1 MTLQGLC
8 KYYISCVA
16 LENNTTLRASMKDE
30 QSFMVLHWLN
40 DSVLKTSSVGAFL
53 RGNYDKEMDLLI
65 GYPILKTKHLL
76 SPLFIMQVKYDEGKH
91 GKPEGFY
98 IDDELL
104 INKDI
109 IDKYST
115 NDKTENIYELREL
128 EAELGFTEGHAAFD
142 ALSEKV
148 GLLRDIRPDWD
159 WKDDI
164 DIANL
169 KREQIRVSDEDG
181 ILNHAILF
189 AKEPT
194 PYTVGLSN
202 ELANLEKCAD
212 LDIRHS
218 ILWKFIHKQF
228 DHYEPYEKEILEVLP
243 LNDEQEKAIRSALSA
258 DITLIAGP
266 PGTGK
271 TQVVANLIINAA
283 IEGMNVLFTSK
294 NNNAVDV
301 VVKRV
306 NSLNKELPLILRYE
320 KSAKQCISDYT
331 QLWEKAKT
339 KETNYVA
346 SLDAYKKLYSSYEAK
361 RKYKQQIVTRRNK
374 LDELEQSVCAIRDK
388 YQKWIGVLDESEIID
403 AKSAYE
409 VFMNHRLTLQE
420 GPQSVLDKLFRKRWE
435 KGITNEQEKAEIV
448 INSFMGK
455 YHPGLSVH
463 PLMSER
469 EWMNFDTTY
478 RTLIDDLE
486 LIAQYNTLLKDLCDS
501 ASLEQLD
508 ASMMSEHVE
517 LQSKAKIA
525 WNAWLNQ
532 HINDFNSQNRGSLH
546 DYISLVEHDH
556 VDAFSP
562 VLKKLLPVSAITS
575 LSARR
580 RIPFKEAIYDLL
592 IIDEASQCD
601 IASMIPLLMRA
612 KHVAVVGDKQQLNH
626 ICLLSKQTDLSL
638 IFNNNIE
645 ARWSYRGS
653 SIYDLAESM
662 AEAENII
669 QLRDHHRSFLD
680 IIQFSN
686 QEFYDNT
693 LRIAT
698 DYSRLKSPNNG
709 KPILGMQWMN
719 VKGKTVRPDN
729 GGAYNLQEVEGVIR
743 ILRRL
748 AIELEF
754 EGTIGVTTPF
764 HLQAEFIAK
773 ALERDSDLRNHL
785 ELHNKILV
793 DTVHKFQGDERD
805 VIIFSPV
812 VSDGTKQQSLMFLK
826 STGNLFNVAITR
838 ARALLVTVGDK
849 QYCKQCGVSYLE
861 HFAEYSCGDN
871 APVESSEWEHILQ
884 KALSDAGI
892 PVTAQYHVDKYYL
905 DLALFYKGKK
915 LDIEVDGAMYHQTW
929 TGELCYKDQLRNQ
942 ALMREGWYIIRFW
955 VQQIRDQLP
964 WCIKQIKTW
973 MDTVD
978 KQNYSLKEEF
988 QNRKEPSSNKIA
1000 ENRYQRWSK
1009 EDDERLWSLFC
1020 QEVDVVELAKTFN
1033 RTPLAIRYRLNK
1045 LIEEHPIEFES
1056 IKEQYNKF
1064 FNGR

>member
-1 MTLQGLC
+1 MTLKGLC
-8 KYYISCVA
+8 KYYISCIA
-16 LENNTTLRASMKDE
+16 LESNTTLRASMKDE
-30 QSFMVLHWLN
+30 QSFIGLPWLN
-40 DSVLKTSSVGAFL
+40 KSALKQPATGAFL
-53 RGNYDKEMDLLI
+53 RGNLEKEKDLLI
-65 GYPILKTKHLL
+65 GYPVLKNKHFL
-76 SPLFIMQVKYDEGKH
+76 SPLFIIHVTYNDGTH
-91 GKPEGFY
+91 GKQEGFS

-115 NDKTENIYELREL
+115 NEKTENIYKLREL
-128 EAELGFTEGHAAFD
+128 EAELGFTDGHAAFED
-142 ALSEKV
+142 LSEKIS
-148 GLLRDIRPDWD
+148 LLRTIRPDWE
-159 WKDDI
+159 WKDDLDI
-164 DIANL
+164 DNL
-169 KREQIRVSDEDG
+169 KKGQINLDDADG
-181 ILNHAILF
+181 ILNRAILF

-202 ELANLEKCAD
+202 ELANLESWGD

-228 DHYEPYEKEILEVLP
+228 YKNPPYKKEILEVLP
-243 LNDEQEKAIRSALSA
+243 LNDEQEQAVRSALSA
-258 DITLIAGP
+258 DVTLIAGP

-283 IEGMNVLFTSK
+283 IAGQNVLFTSK

-306 NSLNKELPLILRYE
+306 NALNKELPLILRYE

-331 QLWEKAKT
+331 QLWEKAKA
-339 KETNYVA
+339 KNESYDDAVE
-346 SLDAYKKLYSSYEAK
+346 AYKRVYSSYDAK
-361 RKYKQQIVTRRNK
+361 RGQKLQIVDNRNR
-374 LDELEQSVCAIRDK
+374 LDELEQSVCAIRDN
-388 YQKWIGVLDESEIID
+388 YQQLIGVLTVEEVNDVKEAYNVFLDIR
-403 AKSAYE
+403 KS
-409 VFMNHRLTLQE
+409 LQE
-420 GPQSVLDKLFRKRWE
+420 GPDRLLDKLFKERWE
-435 KGITNEQEKAEIV
+435 KKIADNLNNVVLAV
-448 INSFMGK
+448 NSFMAM
-455 YHPGLSVH
+455 YHPGLSVT
-463 PLMSER
+463 PQMTER
-469 EWMNFDTTY
+469 EWLSFDNEFKS
-478 RTLIDDLE
+478 LLDNLN
-486 LIAQYNTLLKDLCDS
+486 LIANYNGLLAQMCDS

-508 ASMMSEHVE
+508 AAMMTEHVE
-517 LQSKAKIA
+517 LQAKAKTA
-525 WNAWLNQ
+525 WNSWLNQ
-532 HINDFNSQNRGSLH
+532 HISTFHAPNRGELH
-546 DYISLVEHDH
+546 DYISLLEHNR
-556 VDAFSP
+556 VDDYTPA
-562 VLKKLLPVSAITS
+562 LKAMLPVSAITS

-580 RIPFKEAIYDLL
+580 RLPFREAVYDLL

-612 KHVAVVGDKQQLNH
+612 KRVAVIGDKQQLNH

-638 IFNNNIE
+638 ILSNEIE
-645 ARWSYRGS
+645 PRWSYRGS

-662 AEAENII
+662 TEAENII

-698 DYSRLKSPNNG
+698 DYSRLQSPNNG

-719 VKGKTVRPDN
+719 VKGKTVRPEN
-729 GGAYNLQEVEGVIR
+729 GGAYNLKEAEGVIR

-748 AIELEF
+748 AMELTF
-754 EGTIGVTTPF
+754 DGSIGVTTPF
-764 HLQAEFIAK
+764 HLQAEIITK
-773 ALERDSDLRNHL
+773 ALERDAELRNHL
-785 ELHNKILV
+785 ELHNKILI

-812 VSDGTKQQSLMFLK
+812 VSDGAKSQSLMFLK

-849 QYCKQCGVSYLE
+849 EFCKKCGVSYLE
-861 HFAEYSCGDN
+861 HFAEYRCGEN
-871 APVESSEWEHILQ
+871 APVESSEWEHLLQ

-929 TGELCYKDQLRNQ
+929 TGELSYNDQLRNQ
-942 ALMREGWYIIRFW
+942 ALMREGWNVIRFW
-955 VQQIRDQLP
+955 VQQVRDQLP

-973 MDTVD
+973 MEMVE
-978 KQNYSLKEEF
+978 KQS
-988 QNRKEPSSNKIA
+988 
-1000 ENRYQRWSK
+1000 
-1009 EDDERLWSLFC
+1009 
-1020 QEVDVVELAKTFN
+1020 
-1033 RTPLAIRYRLNK
+1033 
-1045 LIEEHPIEFES
+1045 
-1056 IKEQYNKF
+1056 
-1064 FNGR
+1064 

>member
-1 MTLQGLC
+1 MTLKGLC
-8 KYYISCVA
+8 KYYISCIA
-16 LENNTTLRASMKDE
+16 LENNTTLRTSMKDE
-30 QSFMVLHWLN
+30 QSFINLPWLN
-40 DSVLKTSSVGAFL
+40 NGAFKSPAIGAFL
-53 RGNYDKEMDLLI
+53 RGNLDKEKELLI
-65 GYPILKTKHLL
+65 GYPILKVKHFL
-76 SPLFIMQVKYDEGKH
+76 SPLFIIHVTYSDGTRGKS
-91 GKPEGFY
+91 EGFS

-142 ALSEKV
+142 DLAEKV
-148 GLLRDIRPDWD
+148 SLLKTIRPDWD
-159 WKDDI
+159 WLDDLNLN
-164 DIANL
+164 NL
-169 KREQIRVSDEDG
+169 KKNQLQLSDNDG
-181 ILNHAILF
+181 ILNRAIVF
-189 AKEPT
+189 AKDPT

-202 ELANLEKCAD
+202 ELASLEQYGD

-228 DHYEPYEKEILEVLP
+228 YKNAPYEKDILEVLP
-243 LNDEQEKAIRSALSA
+243 LNDEQEKAVRSALSA
-258 DITLIAGP
+258 DVTLIAGP

-283 IEGMNVLFTSK
+283 IAGQNVLFTSK

-306 NSLNKELPLILRYE
+306 NSLNKELPLVLRYE
-320 KSAKQCISDYT
+320 KSAKQCISDYA
-331 QLWEKAKT
+331 QLWEKAKY
-339 KETNYVA
+339 KGETSTNA
-346 SLDAYKKLYSSYEAK
+346 FDAYRCVYSSYDSK
-361 RKYKQQIVTRRNK
+361 RKQKQIIVDRRNL
-374 LDELEQSVCAIRDK
+374 LDKLEQSVCAIRDRCE
-388 YQKWIGVLDESEIID
+388 KWIGVLTENEIDEVRHNYD
-403 AKSAYE
+403 
-409 VFMNHRLTLQE
+409 VFVENRYALLRGPKRLI
-420 GPQSVLDKLFRKRWE
+420 DKLFKERWE
-435 KGITNEQEKAEIV
+435 RKIIFENEEEVVAINTFIT
-448 INSFMGK
+448 K
-455 YHPGLSVH
+455 YHLGLEVSYQ
-463 PLMSER
+463 MTER
-469 EWMNFDTTY
+469 EWIDFDTKFKSI
-478 RTLIDDLE
+478 LNDMK
-486 LIAQYNTLLKDLCDS
+486 LIASYNTLLTELCDS

-508 ASMMSEHVE
+508 AAMMAEHVE
-517 LQSKAKIA
+517 LQAKAKTA
-525 WNAWLNQ
+525 WNSWLNQ
-532 HINDFNSQNRGSLH
+532 HITTFNPKNRGELH
-546 DYISLVEHDH
+546 DYISFLEHNH
-556 VDAFSP
+556 VDNYTSA
-562 VLKKLLPVSAITS
+562 LKTLLPVSAITS

-601 IASMIPLLMRA
+601 IASMVPLLMRA
-612 KHVAVVGDKQQLNH
+612 KRVAVIGDKQQLNH

-638 IFNNNIE
+638 ILTNEIE

-662 AEAENII
+662 TEAENII

-698 DYSRLKSPNNG
+698 DYSHLQSPNNG

-719 VKGKTVRPDN
+719 IKGKTIRPEN
-729 GGAYNLQEVEGVIR
+729 GGAYNLKEAEGVIR

-754 EGTIGVTTPF
+754 DGSIGVTTPF
-764 HLQAEFIAK
+764 HLQAEMITK
-773 ALERDSDLRNHL
+773 ALERDTELRNHL
-785 ELHNKILV
+785 ELHNKILI

-812 VSDGTKQQSLMFLK
+812 VSEGTKSQSLMFLK

-849 QYCKQCGVSYLE
+849 QYCKQCSVSYLE
-861 HFAEYSCGDN
+861 HFADYSCGEG

-884 KALSDAGI
+884 KALSDTGI

-915 LDIEVDGAMYHQTW
+915 LDIEVDGAMYHQNW
-929 TGELCYKDQLRNQ
+929 TGELCYNDQLRNQ
-942 ALMREGWYIIRFW
+942 ALMREGWDVIRFW
-955 VQQIRDQLP
+955 VQQVRDQLP
-964 WCIKQIKTW
+964 WCIKQIKDW
-973 MDTVD
+973 METVD
-978 KQNYSLKEEF
+978 KQIL
-988 QNRKEPSSNKIA
+988 
-1000 ENRYQRWSK
+1000 
-1009 EDDERLWSLFC
+1009 
-1020 QEVDVVELAKTFN
+1020 
-1033 RTPLAIRYRLNK
+1033 
-1045 LIEEHPIEFES
+1045 
-1056 IKEQYNKF
+1056 
-1064 FNGR
+1064 

>member
-16 LENNTTLRASMKDE
+16 LENNTTLRVSMKDE
-30 QSFMVLHWLN
+30 QSFIGLHWVN
-40 DSVLKTSSVGAFL
+40 KSVLKTPSIGAFL
-53 RGNYDKEMDLLI
+53 RGSYDKERELLI
-65 GYPILKTKHLL
+65 GYPVLKSKHFLA
-76 SPLFIMQVKYDEGKH
+76 PLFIIHVTYDDGKH
-91 GKPEGFY
+91 GKPEGFS

-128 EAELGFTEGHAAFD
+128 EAELGFTDGHAAFET
-142 ALSEKV
+142 LSEKV
-148 GLLRDIRPDWD
+148 SLLRAIRPEWE
-159 WKDDI
+159 WKDELDI
-164 DIANL
+164 DNL
-169 KREQIRVSDEDG
+169 KKDSIRISDEDG
-181 ILNHAILF
+181 ILNHAVLF

-202 ELANLEKCAD
+202 ELANLEKCSD
-212 LDIRHS
+212 LNIRHS

-228 DHYEPYEKEILEVLP
+228 DQYEPYEKEILEVLP

-258 DITLIAGP
+258 DVTLIAGP

-283 IEGMNVLFTSK
+283 IAGLNVLFTSK

-301 VVKRV
+301 VVGRV

-320 KSAKQCISDYT
+320 KSAKQCISDYA
-331 QLWEKAKT
+331 QLWEKAKCKDMDFAT
-339 KETNYVA
+339 A
-346 SLDAYKKLYSSYEAK
+346 LDAYRNVYSSYDEK
-361 RKYKQQIVTRRNK
+361 RKYKEQIVNRRNK
-374 LDELEQSVCAIRDK
+374 LDELEQSVCDIRDK
-388 YQKWIGVLDESEIID
+388 YQKWIGGID
-403 AKSAYE
+403 NSDINDVKSAYE
-409 VFMNHRLTLQE
+409 ILVEHRVALQE
-420 GPQSVLDKLFRKRWE
+420 GPHRILDKLFRKRWE
-435 KGITNEQEKAEIV
+435 KGIVSNQEKAV
-448 INSFMGK
+448 KTINSFMDR
-455 YHPGLSVH
+455 YHPGLTVF

-469 EWMNFDTTY
+469 EWINFDTEFKP
-478 RTLIDDLE
+478 LMADLE
-486 LIAQYNTLLKDLCDS
+486 LIAEYSAQLTDLCDS

-508 ASMMSEHVE
+508 AAMMSEHVE
-517 LQSKAKIA
+517 LQSKARTA
-525 WNAWLNQ
+525 WKAWLNQ
-532 HINDFNSQNRGSLH
+532 HIKDFDFNNRGALH

-556 VDAFSP
+556 VDAFTP

-580 RIPFKEAIYDLL
+580 RIPFKEAVYDLL

-612 KHVAVVGDKQQLNH
+612 KHVVVIGDKQQLNH

-638 IFNNNIE
+638 ILNNGIE

-698 DYSRLKSPNNG
+698 DYSRLQSPNNG
-709 KPILGMQWMN
+709 KPILGMQWMD
-719 VKGKTVRPDN
+719 VKGKTVRPEN
-729 GGAYNLQEVEGVIR
+729 GGAYNIQEAEGVLR

-748 AIELEF
+748 AVELEF
-754 EGTIGVTTPF
+754 DGSIGVTTPF
-764 HLQAEFIAK
+764 HLQAEMITK
-773 ALERDSDLRNHL
+773 ALERDAELRNHL
-785 ELHNKILV
+785 ELHNKILI

-812 VSDGTKQQSLMFLK
+812 VSDGTKSQSLMFLK

-871 APVESSEWEHILQ
+871 APVESSEWEHLLQ
-884 KALSDAGI
+884 KALSDIGV

-929 TGELCYKDQLRNQ
+929 TGELCYNDQLRNQ
-942 ALMREGWYIIRFW
+942 ALMREGWDVIRFW

-964 WCIKQIKTW
+964 WCIKQIQKW
-973 MDTVD
+973 METVD
-978 KQNYSLKEEF
+978 KQNS
-988 QNRKEPSSNKIA
+988 
-1000 ENRYQRWSK
+1000 
-1009 EDDERLWSLFC
+1009 
-1020 QEVDVVELAKTFN
+1020 
-1033 RTPLAIRYRLNK
+1033 
-1045 LIEEHPIEFES
+1045 
-1056 IKEQYNKF
+1056 
-1064 FNGR
+1064 